1 MSSADPRPGDR
12 GAADTLAALADL
24 TERLGRCGDLDEVL
38 TTSLESLDSLFH
50 FRYSMFMM
58 LDETGSSLYTIA
70 SHGYDRAGIGSE
82 VLVGVGIIGAVA
94 SQRRPMRI
102 GNLRH
107 MIGYGRAIQESTD
120 SGEATK
126 EIALPGLADRGE
138 PACRS
143 RHGRAIG
150 CWVCSRWR
158 ANSWVPSPPWTRVL
172 LTVVAHI
179 VASAIELDRV
189 AGGPLQPPRSL
200 RHRTTEQEGAERA
213 GSASVATIRYFPTD
227 GSTFLDGEY
236 LIKGVA
242 GRILWR
248 LLNDHQEDGR
258 TEFTNREV
266 RLDRSLELP
275 AYRDNLESRLV
286 LLQRR
291 LDERQ
296 APVRIRKTGR
306 GKFRLE
312 LEAAL
317 TLELIEQH
325 G

>member
-1 MSSADPRPGDR
+1 MSSAEPRPRDAR
-12 GAADTLAALADL
+12 AAETLAALADL
-24 TERLGRCGDLDEVL
+24 TERLGRCGDLDDML
-38 TTSLESLDSLFH
+38 TTSLETLDNLFH
-50 FRYSMFMM
+50 FRYSMFLM

-82 VLVGVGIIGAVA
+82 VRIGEGIIGAVA

-107 MIGYGRAIQESTD
+107 MIGYGRAIQASTNPGG
-120 SGEATK
+120 STT
-126 EIALPGLADRGE
+126 EIALPGLST
-138 PACRS
+138 PAS
-143 RHGRAIG
+143 QLGAPSM
-150 CWVCSRWR
+150 V
-158 ANSWVPSPPWTRVL
+158 ANRLLGVLVVESEQLGAFTAVDENL

-179 VASAIELDRV
+179 IASAIELDRV
-189 AGGPLQPPRSL
+189 AGGTGPAPTAASPNLAA
-200 RHRTTEQEGAERA
+200 EGAKGG
-213 GSASVATIRYFPTD
+213 GSASTATLRYFPAD
-227 GSTFLDGEY
+227 GSTFIDGEY

-248 LLNDHQEDGR
+248 LLNDHQQDRR

-296 APVRIRKTGR
+296 APVRLRKTGR
-306 GKFRLE
+306 GRFRLE
-312 LEAAL
+312 LESAL
-317 TLELIEQH
+317 TLELIDH
-325 G
+325 DS

>member
-1 MSSADPRPGDR
+1 
-12 GAADTLAALADL
+12 
-24 TERLGRCGDLDEVL
+24 
-38 TTSLESLDSLFH
+38 
-50 FRYSMFMM
+50 
-58 LDETGSSLYTIA
+58 LYTIA
-70 SHGYDRAGIGSE
+70 SYGYDRAGIGSE
-82 VLVGVGIIGAVA
+82 VRIGEGIIGAVA
-94 SQRRPMRI
+94 SQHRPMRI

-107 MIGYGRAIQESTD
+107 MIGYGRAIQESTNP
-120 SGEATK
+120 GESTT
-126 EIALPGLADRGE
+126 EIALPGLPTVASQLG
-138 PACRS
+138 A
-143 RHGRAIG
+143 
-150 CWVCSRWR
+150 
-158 ANSWVPSPPWTRVL
+158 PSMVTNRLLGVLAVESEQLGAFTAVDENL
-172 LTVVAHI
+172 LTVVAHVI
-179 VASAIELDRV
+179 ASAIELDRV
-189 AGGPLQPPRSL
+189 AGRTGPAPLAAPSNLGADSVKRS
-200 RHRTTEQEGAERA
+200 
-213 GSASVATIRYFPTD
+213 GSDSAATLRYFPGD
-227 GSTFLDGEY
+227 GSTFIDSEY

-306 GKFRLE
+306 GRFRLE
-312 LEAAL
+312 LESAL
-317 TLELIEQH
+317 ALEPIEQS

>member
-1 MSSADPRPGDR
+1 MNSADVRSGDSK
-12 GAADTLAALADL
+12 AAETLAALAEL
-24 TERLGRCGDLDEVL
+24 TERLGCCRDLDEVL
-38 TTSLESLDSLFH
+38 TTSLESLDSLFEL
-50 FRYSMFMM
+50 RYSMYLM

-82 VLVGVGIIGAVA
+82 VRMGEGIIGAVA

-107 MIGYGRAIQESTD
+107 MIGYGRAIQESTNPGG
-120 SGEATK
+120 STT
-126 EIALPGLADRGE
+126 EIALPGLATPGSQLGA
-138 PACRS
+138 PS
-143 RHGRAIG
+143 M
-150 CWVCSRWR
+150 V
-158 ANSWVPSPPWTRVL
+158 ANRLLGVLAVESEQVGAFTALDENL

-179 VASAIELDRV
+179 IASAIELDRV
-189 AGGPLQPPRSL
+189 ADRSSLGRVAEPTNVGG
-200 RHRTTEQEGAERA
+200 EGVNHA
-213 GSASVATIRYFPTD
+213 GSASVATLRYFPAD
-227 GSTFLDGEY
+227 GSTFIDGEY

-248 LLNDHQEDGR
+248 LMNDHQENGR

-266 RLDRSLELP
+266 RLDKTLELP
-275 AYRDNLESRLV
+275 VYRDNLESRLV

-306 GKFRLE
+306 GRFRLE
-312 LEAAL
+312 LESA
-317 TLELIEQH
+317 LELIE
-325 G
+325 GSG

>member
-1 MSSADPRPGDR
+1 MSSADLRPGETN
-12 GAADTLAALADL
+12 AAETLAALADL
-24 TERLGRCGDLDEVL
+24 TERLGRCNDLDDVL
-38 TTSLESLDSLFH
+38 TTSLESLNSLFH
-50 FRYSMFMM
+50 FRYSMFLM

-70 SHGYDRAGIGSE
+70 SYGYDPAGIGSE

-94 SQRRPMRI
+94 SEKRPMRI

-107 MIGYGRAIQESTD
+107 MIGYGRAIQESTNP
-120 SGEATK
+120 GGCAT
-126 EIALPGLADRGE
+126 EIALPGLPTVASQLAA
-138 PACRS
+138 PA
-143 RHGRAIG
+143 
-150 CWVCSRWR
+150 VV
-158 ANSWVPSPPWTRVL
+158 ANRLLGVLAVESDQLGAFTPVDESL
-172 LTVVAHI
+172 LTVVAHV

-189 AGGPLQPPRSL
+189 AGGTPATPLATPPD
-200 RHRTTEQEGAERA
+200 HGAG
-213 GSASVATIRYFPTD
+213 GSDLTGGSPVATIRYFPTD
-227 GSTFLDGEY
+227 GSTFMDGEY

-248 LLNDHQEDGR
+248 LLNDHHEDGR

-266 RLDRSLELP
+266 RLDRSLEMP

-296 APVRIRKTGR
+296 APVRIRRTGR

-317 TLELIEQH
+317 TLELGDQH

>member
-1 MSSADPRPGDR
+1 MNNPDVRPGDPK
-12 GAADTLAALADL
+12 AAGTLAALADL
-24 TERLGRCGDLDEVL
+24 TERLGRCRDLDDVL
-38 TTSLESLDSLFH
+38 TTSLESLDRLFAL
-50 FRYSMFMM
+50 RYSMYLM
-58 LDETGSSLYTIA
+58 LDETGSLLYTIA

-82 VLVGVGIIGAVA
+82 VRIGEGIIGAVA

-107 MIGYGRAIQESTD
+107 MIGYGRAIQESTNPA
-120 SGEATK
+120 GNTT
-126 EIALPGLADRGE
+126 EIALPGLTTPGSQLGA
-138 PACRS
+138 PS
-143 RHGRAIG
+143 M
-150 CWVCSRWR
+150 V
-158 ANSWVPSPPWTRVL
+158 ANRLLGVLAVESEQVGAFTAVDENL

-179 VASAIELDRV
+179 IASAIELDRV
-189 AGGPLQPPRSL
+189 AGGTSL
-200 RHRTTEQEGAERA
+200 APVAEPTNVGDHGVKHA
-213 GSASVATIRYFPTD
+213 GSASVATLRYFPAD
-227 GSTFLDGEY
+227 GSTFIDSEY

-248 LLNDHQEDGR
+248 LLNDHQDDGR

-266 RLDRSLELP
+266 RLDKTLELP
-275 AYRDNLESRLV
+275 VYRDNLESRLV

-306 GKFRLE
+306 GRFRLE
-312 LEAAL
+312 LESA
-317 TLELIEQH
+317 LELIEQN

>member
-1 MSSADPRPGDR
+1 MMSSAEFRPEDPR
-12 GAADTLAALADL
+12 AAEMLAALADL
-24 TERLGRCGDLDEVL
+24 MERLGRCGDLDDVL
-38 TTSLESLDSLFH
+38 TTSLESLDSLFE
-50 FRYSMFMM
+50 FRYSMYLM
-58 LDETGSSLYTIA
+58 LDETGASLYTIA

-82 VLVGVGIIGAVA
+82 VRMGEGIIGAVA
-94 SQRRPMRI
+94 SRRRPMRI

-107 MIGYGRAIQESTD
+107 MIGYGRAIQESINPGACT
-120 SGEATK
+120 T
-126 EIALPGLADRGE
+126 EIALPGLTTPGSQLGA
-138 PACRS
+138 PS
-143 RHGRAIG
+143 M
-150 CWVCSRWR
+150 V
-158 ANSWVPSPPWTRVL
+158 ANRLLGVLAVESEQVGAFTTVDENL
-172 LTVVAHI
+172 LTVVAHVI
-179 VASAIELDRV
+179 ASAIELDRV
-189 AGGPLQPPRSL
+189 AGRTGPAPLATAPNL
-200 RHRTTEQEGAERA
+200 GANGVKRA
-213 GSASVATIRYFPTD
+213 GCASAVTLRYFPAD
-227 GSTFLDGEY
+227 GSTFIDSEY

-296 APVRIRKTGR
+296 APVRIQKTGR
-306 GKFRLE
+306 GRFRLE
-312 LEAAL
+312 LESA
-317 TLELIEQH
+317 LELIEQN

>member
-1 MSSADPRPGDR
+1 MSRADSRPGDR
-12 GAADTLAALADL
+12 RAAETLAALAEL
-24 TERLGRCGDLDEVL
+24 TERLGHCGDLDEVL
-38 TTSLESLDSLFH
+38 TTSVESLDSLFH

-70 SHGYDRAGIGSE
+70 SHGYDRSGIGSE
-82 VLVGVGIIGAVA
+82 VLVGAGIIGAVA

-120 SGEATK
+120 PGEGTT
-126 EIALPGLADRGE
+126 EIALPGLRTVASQLAAPAMVADRLLGVLAME
-138 PACRS
+138 SEQLGAFTDVDES
-143 RHGRAIG
+143 
-150 CWVCSRWR
+150 
-158 ANSWVPSPPWTRVL
+158 L
-172 LTVVAHI
+172 LTVVAHV
-179 VASAIELDRV
+179 VAGAIELNRV
-189 AGGPLQPPRSL
+189 AGGTPATPTATSPD
-200 RHRTTEQEGAERA
+200 HGA
-213 GSASVATIRYFPTD
+213 GSAERGRSASVSTIRYFPTD
-227 GSTFLDGEY
+227 GSTFVDGEY

-248 LLNDHQEDGR
+248 LLSDYQEGGR

-266 RLDRSLELP
+266 RLDRSLDLP

-312 LEAAL
+312 SEIAL
-317 TLELIEQH
+317 TLELMEQH
-325 G
+325 DEY

>member
-1 MSSADPRPGDR
+1 MSSAEFRPGDPR
-12 GAADTLAALADL
+12 AAEVLAALADL
-24 TERLGRCGDLDEVL
+24 MERLGRCGDLDEVL
-38 TTSLESLDSLFH
+38 TTSLESLDSLFR
-50 FRYSMFMM
+50 FRYSMFLM

-70 SHGYDRAGIGSE
+70 SYGYERGGIGSE
-82 VLVGVGIIGAVA
+82 VRVGEGIIGAVA
-94 SQRRPMRI
+94 SQHRPMRI

-107 MIGYGRAIQESTD
+107 MIGYGRAIQESTNP
-120 SGEATK
+120 GERTT
-126 EIALPGLADRGE
+126 EIALPGLATVASQLGA
-138 PACRS
+138 PS
-143 RHGRAIG
+143 M
-150 CWVCSRWR
+150 V
-158 ANSWVPSPPWTRVL
+158 ANRLLGVLVVESEQLGAFTAVDENL
-172 LTVVAHI
+172 LTVVAHVI
-179 VASAIELDRV
+179 ASAIELDRV
-189 AGGPLQPPRSL
+189 AGGTGPAPSAAPPNLGS
-200 RHRTTEQEGAERA
+200 EGGKRA
-213 GSASVATIRYFPTD
+213 GSTSTATFRYFPAD
-227 GSTFLDGEY
+227 GSTFVDSEY

-275 AYRDNLESRLV
+275 VYRDNLESRLV

-306 GKFRLE
+306 GRFRLD
-312 LEAAL
+312 LDSAL
-317 TLELIEQH
+317 TLELIEQS

>member
-1 MSSADPRPGDR
+1 MSSAELRPGDER
-12 GAADTLAALADL
+12 AAETLAALADL
-24 TERLGRCGDLDEVL
+24 AERLGRCGDLDDVL

-50 FRYSMFMM
+50 FRYSMFLM

-82 VLVGVGIIGAVA
+82 VLIGEGIIGAVA
-94 SQRRPMRI
+94 SHHRPMRI

-107 MIGYGRAIQESTD
+107 MIGYGRAIQESTHP
-120 SGEATK
+120 GESTT
-126 EIALPGLADRGE
+126 EIALPGLPNVASQLGA
-138 PACRS
+138 PS
-143 RHGRAIG
+143 M
-150 CWVCSRWR
+150 V
-158 ANSWVPSPPWTRVL
+158 ANRLLGVMVVESEQLGAFTAVDENL
-172 LTVVAHI
+172 LTVVAHVI
-179 VASAIELDRV
+179 ASAIELDRV
-189 AGGPLQPPRSL
+189 VGGAGPAPLVAPPSL
-200 RHRTTEQEGAERA
+200 GAEGAQRA
-213 GSASVATIRYFPTD
+213 GSAPAASLRYFPAD
-227 GSTFLDGEY
+227 GSTFIDNEY

-248 LLNDHQEDGR
+248 LLNDHEEDGR

-306 GKFRLE
+306 GRFRLE
-312 LEAAL
+312 LRSAL
-317 TLELIEQH
+317 TLELIDQN

>member
-1 MSSADPRPGDR
+1 M
-12 GAADTLAALADL
+12 
-24 TERLGRCGDLDEVL
+24 L

-50 FRYSMFMM
+50 FRYSMFLM

-70 SHGYDRAGIGSE
+70 SHGYHRAGIGSE

-94 SQRRPMRI
+94 TQRRPMRI

-120 SGEATK
+120 PGEVRT
-126 EIALPGLADRGE
+126 EIDLPGLPTVASQLAA
-138 PACRS
+138 PAM
-143 RHGRAIG
+143 
-150 CWVCSRWR
+150 V
-158 ANSWVPSPPWTRVL
+158 ANRLLGVL
-172 LTVVAHI
+172 AVESEQLGAFTDVDESLLAVVAHV

-189 AGGPLQPPRSL
+189 AGQTLVTPLATPPD
-200 RHRTTEQEGAERA
+200 HVT
-213 GSASVATIRYFPTD
+213 GSAESAGGGPVATIRYFPTD

-248 LLNDHQEDGR
+248 LLSDHQEDGR

-317 TLELIEQH
+317 TLEPIEQD

>member
-1 MSSADPRPGDR
+1 MSSPNRGPDDR
-12 GAADTLAALADL
+12 RAADTLAALAGL
-24 TERLGRCGDLDEVL
+24 MERLGRCRDLDEVL

-50 FRYSMFMM
+50 FGYSMFLM

-70 SHGYDRAGIGSE
+70 SRGYDRAGIGSE
-82 VLVGVGIIGAVA
+82 VIVGEGIIGAVA
-94 SQRRPMRI
+94 SQLRPMRI

-107 MIGYGRAIQESTD
+107 MIGYGRAIQESSD
-120 SGEATK
+120 PDEPVK
-126 EIALPGLADRGE
+126 EIALPGL
-138 PACRS
+138 
-143 RHGRAIG
+143 
-150 CWVCSRWR
+150 
-158 ANSWVPSPPWTRVL
+158 PSVASQLAAPSIATNRMLGVLAVESEQLGAFTAVDENL
-172 LTVVAHI
+172 LTVVAYVI
-179 VASAIELDRV
+179 ASAIELDRLAV
-189 AGGPLQPPRSL
+189 RTLPTPLADPPDL
-200 RHRTTEQEGAERA
+200 GAPDAERS
-213 GSASVATIRYFPTD
+213 GTASVASFRYFPAD
-227 GSTFLDGEY
+227 GSTFIDSEY

-248 LLNDHQEDGR
+248 LLNDHLEDGR

-312 LEAAL
+312 LASAL
-317 TLELIEQH
+317 TLELIEQN